1 MLLLLDNI
9 LNNYI
14 SIMSCF
20 VLFYIPIL
28 NKDKFFIILIFDL
41 LLNKIPTITLLI
53 FLIFLIDKFLYK
65 IFLKNNITN
74 IIVYIINLFIFL
86 LLLYFINNYNFNI
99 LYYIKYLIPSI
110 TFNIFIYFLY
120 TFAYKK

>member
-14 SIMSCF
+14 SLISCF
-20 VLFYIPIL
+20 ILFYIPKL
-28 NKDKFFIILIFDL
+28 NKDNFFLLLIFDL
-41 LLNKIPTITLLI
+41 LLNKIPLVTILILLI
-53 FLIFLIDKFLYK
+53 YFIDKFIYK
-65 IFLKNNITN
+65 IFLKNN
-74 IIVYIINLFIFL
+74 IINLFIFL

>member
-14 SIMSCF
+14 SLTSCF
-20 VLFYIPIL
+20 ILFYIPKL
-28 NKDKFFIILIFDL
+28 NKDNFFLLLIFDL
-41 LLNKIPTITLLI
+41 LLNKIPLATILILLI
-53 FLIFLIDKFLYK
+53 YFIDKFIYK

-74 IIVYIINLFIFL
+74 FIVYIINLFIFL
-86 LLLYFINNYNFNI
+86 LLLYFINNYNFNV